1 MSAKVIEMDI
11 RYPKRIDNLKGYDAV
26 EVFFRSD
33 QDLIGRTR
41 ILCNQEPVAEEK
53 IRSLVK
59 NLTVPSRPE
68 LHADNL
74 PSVTVAICTRNR
86 PESLS
91 NALRFLKRQKH
102 PPDEV
107 IVVDN
112 GGQAEIRAMIQKI
125 LPEAKYFIERR
136 PGLNF
141 ARNHALSVARADII
155 AFLDDDALA
164 DPFWVLSIAESFA
177 DSPEAGAVTG
187 FILPLELE
195 THAQELFEA
204 NGGFGR
210 GFSRRVLPDDCKKKF
225 GFKLPIIAEVIG
237 VGSGCNMA
245 FRISI
250 LKEINGFD
258 EALDTGPPLPGG
270 GDLDIFYRV
279 LRSGYKLIYEPRAI
293 VHHQHREEISELH
306 NQLTGH
312 YRSLSAFL
320 FKTMVNEKGWK
331 KSGVVLFTGWRLL
344 KNVIRPIKRLF
355 GRDVLPIQLLFSIFR
370 SFLAGFG
377 SYHLS
382 QMRNQ
387 KIVRILDGRVKGIVS
402 QLAELSQY
410 RELIWNLTLRDL
422 KVKYKRSWLGF
433 FWTLLNPLIVVVVL
447 VAVFSYIVRIPIKNY
462 WAFLISGYFVFF
474 FFSTTLN
481 GSVQTA
487 LGNAYLWR
495 KAYFPKE
502 VLIVSSTLARF
513 LEFLI
518 EISIV
523 LIALMIFHHKG
534 IPFSFIMLL
543 PLLPILFLF
552 TIGVTFPLATLAIY
566 FNDVLQI
573 IPRLTLALFYIS
585 PVFYSVEFVPEK
597 FREIYL
603 WNPVA
608 ILLNLIH
615 SSLYKGEIPDLRLF
629 LRMSIIAVIMG
640 VVGYIIF
647 NRKKHE
653 FAEIV

>member
-1 MSAKVIEMDI
+1 V
-11 RYPKRIDNLKGYDAV
+11 NTL
-26 EVFFRSD
+26 
-33 QDLIGRTR
+33 
-41 ILCNQEPVAEEK
+41 
-53 IRSLVK
+53 RSLRHQK
-59 NLTVPSRPE
+59 LPPS
-68 LHADNL
+68 
-74 PSVTVAICTRNR
+74 
-86 PESLS
+86 
-91 NALRFLKRQKH
+91 
-102 PPDEV
+102 EV

-112 GGQAEIRAMIQKI
+112 GGQAEIGALIQKI
-125 LPEAKYFIERR
+125 LPEAQYFLERR
-136 PGLNF
+136 PGLDF
-141 ARNHALSVARADII
+141 ARNHALSVARGDVI

-177 DSPEAGAVTG
+177 AFPEAGAVTG

-225 GFKLPIIAEVIG
+225 GFKLPIIVEVIG
-237 VGSGCNMA
+237 IGSGCNMA
-245 FRISI
+245 FRTTI

-279 LRSGYKLIYEPRAI
+279 LRSGHKLIYEPRAI
-293 VHHQHREEISELH
+293 VHHLHREAISEL
-306 NQLTGH
+306 NYQLTGH
-312 YRSLSAFL
+312 SKSLSAFL
-320 FKTMVNEKGWK
+320 FKTMVTEKGWR
-331 KSGVVLFTGWRLL
+331 KSGVALFTGWRLL
-344 KNVIRPIKRLF
+344 KVPIRIIQRLF
-355 GRDVLPIQLLFSIFR
+355 GRDVLPVKLLFSIFR

-377 SYHLS
+377 TYHLS
-382 QMRNQ
+382 HMRNQ
-387 KIVRILDGRVKGIVS
+387 KFVRIIDGRVKGIVP

-410 RELIWNLTLRDL
+410 RELIWNLTVRDL

-447 VAVFSYIVRIPIKNY
+447 IAVFSYIVRIPIENY

-481 GSVQTA
+481 GSVETA

-495 KAYFPKE
+495 KAYFSRE

-513 LEFLI
+513 LEFLV

-523 LIALMIFHHKG
+523 LIVLMIFHHKG
-534 IPFSFIMLL
+534 IPFSYIMLL

-585 PVFYSVEFVPEK
+585 PVFYSLDFIPDK
-597 FREIYL
+597 FKEIYL
-603 WNPVA
+603 LNPIA
-608 ILLNLIH
+608 LLLDLIH
-615 SSLYKGEIPDLRLF
+615 SSLYRGEIPELRLL

-647 NRKKHE
+647 NRKKHK

>member
-1 MSAKVIEMDI
+1 MSAKIVEMDI
-11 RYPKRIDNLKGYDAV
+11 HRPRRIDNLVGYDAV

-33 QDLIGRTR
+33 RDFIGRTR
-41 ILCNQEPVAEEK
+41 IPCNQEPIEEEK
-53 IRSLVK
+53 IRSLIK
-59 NLTVPSRPE
+59 DLTVTSRPE
-68 LHADNL
+68 LHKDNL

-86 PESLS
+86 PESLA
-91 NALRFLKRQKH
+91 NTLRSLERQKH
-102 PPDEV
+102 PPSEV

-112 GGQAEIRAMIQKI
+112 GDQAEIRTLIQEI
-125 LPEAKYFIERR
+125 FPEAQYFIERR
-136 PGLNF
+136 PGLDF
-141 ARNHALSVARADII
+141 ARNHALSVARGDVI

-164 DPFWVLSIAESFA
+164 DPFWVLSIAESFTA
-177 DSPEAGAVTG
+177 FPEAGAVTG
-187 FILPLELE
+187 LIIPLELE

-210 GFSRRVLPDDCKKKF
+210 GFSRRVLPDDSKKKF

-245 FRISI
+245 FRTNV

-258 EALDTGPPLPGG
+258 EALDIGPPLPGG

-279 LRSGYKLIYEPRAI
+279 LRSGCKLIYEPRAI
-293 VHHQHREEISELH
+293 VHHQHREEISELY

-320 FKTMVNEKGWK
+320 FKTLVNEQGWK
-331 KSGVVLFTGWRLL
+331 KSGVVLFAGWRLL
-344 KNVIRPIKRLF
+344 KVGIRSIQRLF
-355 GRDVLPIQLLFSIFR
+355 GRDVLPFKLLLSIFG

-387 KIVRILDGRVKGIVS
+387 KYVRIFDGRVKGIVS

-433 FWTLLNPLIVVVVL
+433 FWTLLNPLIVVAVL
-447 VAVFSYIVRIPIKNY
+447 VAVFSYIVKIPIKNY

-474 FFSTTLN
+474 FFTTTLN
-481 GSVQTA
+481 GSAQTA

-495 KAYFPKE
+495 KAYFSRE

-513 LEFLI
+513 LEFLV

-552 TIGVTFPLATLAIY
+552 TIGVTFPLVTLSIY

-585 PVFYSVEFVPEK
+585 PVFYSIDFVPEK
-597 FREIYL
+597 FRDIYL
-603 WNPVA
+603 LNPVA
-608 ILLNLIH
+608 VLLNLIH
-615 SSLYKGEIPDLRLF
+615 SSLYRGEIPDLKLF
-629 LRMSIIAVIMG
+629 LRLSIIAVIMG